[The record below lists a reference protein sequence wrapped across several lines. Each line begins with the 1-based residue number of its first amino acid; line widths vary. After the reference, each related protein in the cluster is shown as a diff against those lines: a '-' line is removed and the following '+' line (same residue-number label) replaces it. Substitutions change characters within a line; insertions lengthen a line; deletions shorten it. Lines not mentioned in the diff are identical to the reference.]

1 MRIMSSTLAA
11 LLLMASTTLYAQ
23 DKAAIQKKLE
33 NQYVLTQ
40 PTADRTDIVIPGSV
54 LVLQKSDLMMTNV
67 ASSDLCQNSYK
78 DGKISPNGYC
88 KGQGIGDKLAR
99 IPIFGARVGAAKAT
113 AAPAGTRTYVRGEKV
128 WVTKIDVKDNSVVL
142 SLFTDAVGDPATR
155 YAATLTFF
163 GDKGSPLPPS
173 EQIEKTI
180 AEVFAV
186 QPPAKDA
193 NADGQQQ
200 SQAPAAGGQQAPAAV
215 QAAPAAPQQVAAE
228 APLAPIAPPPPP
240 ADEPPAPPQTIAL
253 GQTTDQVVAS
263 MGQPVRKAKIGTKEI
278 YSYKDLK
285 VTFVD
290 GKVTDVQ

>member
-1 MRIMSSTLAA
+1 MTSCALIA
-11 LLLMASTTLYAQ
+11 LLLAASFSMNAQ

-33 NQYVLTQ
+33 AQYTLTQ
-40 PTADRTDIVIPGSV
+40 PTADKTEIVIPGAV
-54 LVLQKSDLMMTNV
+54 LVLQKSDLMMTSV

-78 DGKISPNGYC
+78 DGKISQNAYC
-88 KGQGIGDKLAR
+88 KGQGIGDKLAK
-99 IPIFGARVGAAKAT
+99 IPFLGGRVAAAKST

-128 WVTKIDVKDNSVVL
+128 WVTKIEIKDNSVVL

-155 YAATLTFF
+155 YAATMAFF
-163 GDKGSPLPPS
+163 GEKGAALPTQ

-180 AEVFAV
+180 AEVFTI

-193 NADGQQQ
+193 D
-200 SQAPAAGGQQAPAAV
+200 AGGQ
-215 QAAPAAPQQVAAE
+215 QAAPAAPAGAAPAAPAQTVE

-240 ADEPPAPPQTIAL
+240 ADAPAAPPQTISL

-278 YSYKDLK
+278 YSYQDLK